1 MTPPSLLVLVIHS
14 IFALVYAGTHPAVSS
29 KGLDHLVLH
38 ESLIKSL
45 LSESEN
51 GNTESMTSSRCKIW
65 TEYHASSGR
74 TPNVLDDNLHCYGV
88 LFRYLLI
95 RLKSKRIVWPVLL
108 YGRLYTT
115 S

>member
-1 MTPPSLLVLVIHS
+1 MQVPTPLS
-14 IFALVYAGTHPAVSS
+14 HPKVF
-29 KGLDHLVLH
+29 DHLVLP
-38 ESLIKSL
+38 ENLINSL

-65 TEYHASSGR
+65 TEYHSSGG

-95 RLKSKRIVWPVLL
+95 RLKSKEIVWSVLL